1 MSGKKLTLKA
11 TLSPEKLAELNRL
24 KYMKRDTYV
33 RRDQEASRK
42 LLRET
47 FHWLYKTFPK
57 AFNRLKPVPLKL
69 QIEQDIFTKLPEE
82 GDLSRKKIRLALK
95 VYTRGE
101 AYHKAIVDQ
110 EWRMDLNGNQAEQ
123 IQEDHKSYAKERLE
137 KIRLYKE
144 SQAEKKRQEAEA
156 KSEAAS
162 Q

>member
-11 TLSPEKLAELNRL
+11 TLSPEKIAELNRL

-69 QIEQDIFTKLPEE
+69 QIEQDIFATLPENF
-82 GDLSRKKIRLALK
+82 DLSRKKIRLALK

-101 AYHKAIVDQ
+101 AYHKAIANQ
-110 EWRMDLNGNQAEQ
+110 EWRMDLNGKQVEQ
-123 IQEDHKSYAKERLE
+123 IQEAHKTYAKEMLE
-137 KIRLYKE
+137 KIRLYQE
-144 SQAEKKRQEAEA
+144 SKKAEERQN
-156 KSEAAS
+156 S
-162 Q
+162 QETSDTQ